1 MMSEYLAS
9 YYLVIKSVHIIFVIC
24 WMAALFYQPRLYVY
38 HATAMPGSELYT
50 TLCTMEKR
58 LARIIMTPA
67 MLLTFISGGLLLM
80 VPGIVV
86 SPMGWIHAKLF
97 LVFILAGYH
106 GFLIRW
112 MKNFE
117 TLKNEHSQR
126 FYRLINEI
134 APILMIFVV
143 FLVVIKPF

>member
-1 MMSEYLAS
+1 MSEYLAS

-38 HATAMPGSELYT
+38 HATAKPGSELYT

-117 TLKNEHSQR
+117 TLKNQHSQR

-134 APILMIFVV
+134 APLLMIFVV
-143 FLVVIKPF
+143 FLVVMKPF